1 MRLNSLSH
9 FGGVNSPANFAHSIQ
24 RAAGFLEI
32 QDHPSFVLIDDTT
45 SYPRS
50 HSTDEE
56 RRPVQQRSLLRQQLE
71 SQGSPPEVAVQEARE
86 DVISP
91 QADSTLET
99 PLLAGSSPNRSS
111 NDIFAN
117 APHLTSPFASENSG
131 IYGSLSSNL
140 NEPSR
145 RHASRL
151 YSEQQEPS
159 TTSPEKDSEVILVRR
174 TAREDGTLVHTIVGQ
189 STLPQ
194 TVLNS
199 VNVLIGVGLLS
210 LPLGLKYAGWLPGS
224 IFLLL
229 AALTTRYTASLLG
242 KCMAEDETLL
252 TFSDLAY
259 VSFGSRARLATAV
272 LFTFELVIA
281 CVALVV
287 LFADSLNVLV
297 PIWGINEWK
306 VLCGIMTLPLTF
318 VPFRFLGFSSLVGI
332 ISCILSVSL
341 YRGWY
346 ACADKKQLLRLS
358 LSMDYSRNIRQGA

>member
-1 MRLNSLSH
+1 MRINSLSH

-50 HSTDEE
+50 HPSDEE
-56 RRPVQQRSLLRQQLE
+56 RPPIQQRSLLRQQFE
-71 SQGSPPEVAVQEARE
+71 SQGPSPEVAVQEADE
-86 DVISP
+86 DVITP
-91 QADSTLET
+91 RADPTSET
-99 PLLAGSSPNRSS
+99 PLLARSSPKRSS
-111 NDIFAN
+111 DLFAN
-117 APHLTSPFASENSG
+117 TPYLSSTFASDNSG
-131 IYGSLSSNL
+131 FYGSLSSNL
-140 NEPSR
+140 TEPSK

-151 YSEQQEPS
+151 YSEQQDPS
-159 TTSPEKDSEVILVRR
+159 TKSPEKDSEAILIRR
-174 TAREDGTLVHTIVGQ
+174 TARDDGTLVHTIVGQ

-224 IFLLL
+224 VFLLL
-229 AALTTRYTASLLG
+229 AAITTRYTASLLG

-259 VSFGSRARLATAV
+259 VSFGSPARLATAF

-297 PIWGINEWK
+297 PVLGINEWK
-306 VLCGIMTLPLTF
+306 VLCGILTLPLTF
-318 VPFRFLGFSSLVGI
+318 IPFRFLGFSSLMGI
-332 ISCILSVSL
+332 MCCLLSMSL
-341 YRGWY
+341 YR
-346 ACADKKQLLRLS
+346 A
-358 LSMDYSRNIRQGA
+358 

>member
-1 MRLNSLSH
+1 MRINSISQ
-9 FGGVNSPANFAHSIQ
+9 FGGVNSPANFAQSLQ

-32 QDHPSFVLIDDTT
+32 QDHPSFVLVDDSI

-50 HSTDEE
+50 RPTDEE
-56 RRPVQQRSLLRQQLE
+56 RPPVQQRSLLRQQIE
-71 SQGSPPEVAVQEARE
+71 SQGPPPEVVIQDANDE
-86 DVISP
+86 DGTP
-91 QADSTLET
+91 RADTTSEI
-99 PLLAGSSPNRSS
+99 PLLAGSSPHRSS

-117 APHLTSPFASENSG
+117 TPYLSSPFASDISG
-131 IYGSLSSNL
+131 TYGSLSSNL

-151 YSEQQEPS
+151 YSEQQEP
-159 TTSPEKDSEVILVRR
+159 TTAGPEKDTETVLVRR
-174 TAREDGTLVHTIVGQ
+174 VAREDGTLVHTVVGR

-229 AALTTRYTASLLG
+229 AAITTRYTASLLG

-259 VSFGSRARLATAV
+259 VSFGPKARLATAI
-272 LFTFELVIA
+272 LFTFELIIA

-297 PIWGINEWK
+297 PVWGIVEWK
-306 VLCGIMTLPLTF
+306 VLCGVMMLPLTF
-318 VPFRFLGFSSLVGI
+318 VPLRFLGFSSFVGI
-332 ISCILSVSL
+332 ICCVLSMFSFKG
-341 YRGWY
+341 RWR
-346 ACADKKQLLRLS
+346 CAD
-358 LSMDYSRNIRQGA
+358 NN

>member
-1 MRLNSLSH
+1 MRINSLSH

-50 HSTDEE
+50 RSTDEE
-56 RRPVQQRSLLRQQLE
+56 RLPVQQRSLLRQQLE
-71 SQGSPPEVAVQEARE
+71 SQGSPPEAAIQEFNT
-86 DVISP
+86 DVVSP
-91 QADSTLET
+91 RDDPSSET
-99 PLLAGSSPNRSS
+99 PLLDASSPDRSN
-111 NDIFAN
+111 NDIFAS
-117 APHLTSPFASENSG
+117 APHLTSPFTSDNSG
-131 IYGSLSSNL
+131 IYGSLSSNI
-140 NEPSR
+140 NEPSK
-145 RHASRL
+145 RHVSRL

-159 TTSPEKDSEVILVRR
+159 TTSPEKDSEAILVRR

-194 TVLNS
+194 TILNS

-224 IFLLL
+224 IFLLF
-229 AALTTRYTASLLG
+229 AAITTRYTASLLG
-242 KCMAEDETLL
+242 KCMAEDQTLL

-259 VSFGSRARLATAV
+259 VSFGSRARFATAV

-306 VLCGIMTLPLTF
+306 VLCGIVSLPLTF

-332 ISCILSVSL
+332 ICCILSMSIPEDEVNVLTRNSCC
-341 YRGWY
+341 
-346 ACADKKQLLRLS
+346 AC
-358 LSMDYSRNIRQGA
+358 NC

>member
-1 MRLNSLSH
+1 MRISSLSQ
-9 FGGVNSPANFAHSIQ
+9 FGGVNSPANFAQSIQ

-32 QDHPSFVLIDDTT
+32 QGHPNFILVDDNVN
-45 SYPRS
+45 YPRS
-50 HSTDEE
+50 LTTDEE
-56 RRPVQQRSLLRQQLE
+56 SPPVQQRSLLRQQLE
-71 SQGSPPEVAVQEARE
+71 AHGPSPEVAIQDTYEG
-86 DVISP
+86 
-91 QADSTLET
+91 DSTPRADPTSET
-99 PLLAGSSPNRSS
+99 PLLAGSSPSRSS
-111 NDIFAN
+111 KDIFAN
-117 APHLTSPFASENSG
+117 SPYLASSFASDVNG
-131 IYGSLSSNL
+131 MYGSLSSNL
-140 NEPSR
+140 NESSR

-151 YSEQQEPS
+151 YSEQQEPNI
-159 TTSPEKDSEVILVRR
+159 TGPEKEPESVLIRKITRENGNLVY
-174 TAREDGTLVHTIVGQ
+174 AVVGR

-229 AALTTRYTASLLG
+229 AAVTTRYTASLLG

-259 VSFGSRARLATAV
+259 VSFGPKARLATAI
-272 LFTFELVIA
+272 LFTLELVIA

-318 VPFRFLGFSSLVGI
+318 IPFRFLGFSSFVGI
-332 ISCILSVSL
+332 ICCV
-341 YRGWY
+341 
-346 ACADKKQLLRLS
+346 
-358 LSMDYSRNIRQGA
+358 LSMSVYKRKSEKC